1 MIDDV
6 GGGTAGGRVR
16 VDAAHELAA
25 RLRKLEAVADAA
37 RDVRNWLNGLRGV
50 RKPPCDIELHLA
62 LCALDAL
69 DVKDSGGCGGDDA
82 WWTG

>member
-1 MIDDV
+1 MKVYTDKEVNEIA
-6 GGGTAGGRVR
+6 AG
-16 VDAAHELAA
+16 LAA
-25 RLRKLEAVADAA
+25 LEAELKLLRAVAGAA

>member
-1 MIDDV
+1 MESLEEYV
-6 GGGTAGGRVR
+6 
-16 VDAAHELAA
+16 
-25 RLRKLEAVADAA
+25 RKLEAVAGAA
-37 RDVRNWLNGLRGV
+37 RDVRNWLNGLHGV